1 MLRRSQKFLLPLDI
15 LYYHKE
21 KKKKE
26 NVISSGWFLA
36 GKKML
41 CQYSGRNL
49 LLSVNDADNLRSAL
63 ASKDEAR
70 SANKKYHT
78 IFSFACIFFDRL

>member
-1 MLRRSQKFLLPLDI
+1 
-15 LYYHKE
+15 
-21 KKKKE
+21 
-26 NVISSGWFLA
+26 
-36 GKKML
+36 ML